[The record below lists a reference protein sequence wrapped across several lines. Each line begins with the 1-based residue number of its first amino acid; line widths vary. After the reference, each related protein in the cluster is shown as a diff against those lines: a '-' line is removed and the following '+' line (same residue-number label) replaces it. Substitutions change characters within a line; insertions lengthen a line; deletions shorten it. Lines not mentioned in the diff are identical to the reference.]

1 MPHNVIEQFL
11 MDFSNLLWHYDFNE
25 TRISYFSFFPF
36 LIFFLSFF
44 FFNFKNFELQ
54 NFNDKILHCCT
65 ELYFTVLNS
74 YTYLLFF
81 FFFNSYT
88 YRSHFKYLFL
98 PSYRLFYCDLVRMKE
113 RRWWCSESEAE
124 MDLKRVNVEG
134 SHITVFQLK
143 NLIQD
148 QLQDPS
154 P

>member
-81 FFFNSYT
+81 FFFLIHIHIVLTSNTCSYLLIV
-88 YRSHFKYLFL
+88 YFIVISFEWR
-98 PSYRLFYCDLVRMKE
+98 KE
-113 RRWWCSESEAE
+113 DGDAQNPKQRWIWSEW
-124 MDLKRVNVEG
+124 
-134 SHITVFQLK
+134 T
-143 NLIQD
+143 
-148 QLQDPS
+148 
-154 P
+154 